1 MKVKD
6 LLELL
11 QDYSLEQ
18 EILDVDLNPI
28 DVLEID
34 GELIIVSKKEG
45 YEI

>member
-18 EILDVDLNPI
+18 EILYVDFNPV
-28 DVLEID
+28 DVLEVD
-34 GELIIVSKKEG
+34 GELIIVSKKEC

>member
-18 EILDVDLNPI
+18 EILDVDFNPVN
-28 DVLEID
+28 VLEID
-34 GELIIVSKKEG
+34 GELIIVSRREC